1 MSRSVLSALTLSAI
15 LAAPALAAPPADPHA
30 GHQHQHSKPAEPAP
44 PQPSGAASY
53 FGDVVL
59 IDQDGRQ
66 HRLYSD
72 LIKGK
77 TVVIDV
83 MFTSCTG
90 VCPVLSRTFAQIQE
104 HVGDRLGKDVYLLS
118 FSVDPTNDTPAKLK
132 EYAGRFGA
140 RPGWY
145 FLTGPK
151 ENVDAA
157 LKKLGQYVETRE
169 AHQNIF
175 IIGNDRTGLWK
186 KAFGLADA
194 KDILPVVDS
203 VMNDKGEPAS

>member
-1 MSRSVLSALTLSAI
+1 MSRSARMLALMLA
-15 LAAPALAAPPADPHA
+15 LAAPALGQQAPADPHA
-30 GHQHQHSKPAEPAP
+30 GHQHPKPAEPVAP
-44 PQPSGAASY
+44 QQPSGAASY

-59 IDQDGRQ
+59 TDQDGRQ

-72 LIKGK
+72 LLKDK
-77 TVVIDV
+77 VVVIDV

-90 VCPVLSRTFAQIQE
+90 VCPVLSRTFAEIQE

-118 FSVDPTNDTPAKLK
+118 FSVDPVNDTPAKLK

-157 LKKLGQYVETRE
+157 LKKLGQHVETRE

-175 IIGNDRTGLWK
+175 LIGNDRTGLWK
-186 KAFGLADA
+186 KALGLADA
-194 KDILPVVDS
+194 ADLLPIVDS